1 MKVDINRNSLKK
13 LIRQLRGL
21 ADEFQLAIEAE
32 PPAKKTPSNVIT
44 MTPFLAEAEAKTKEV
59 ADYYKFIQPVR
70 GKKLLA
76 KSVEWNL
83 ISKRLKGGYSVAELM
98 TAILANSKDPWWIE
112 KSLHSITDIMK
123 KENNLQ
129 RFIHA
134 NKNPKGSNDAKSGY
148 TAGSKEFTDNTE
160 GFGD

>member
-21 ADEFQLAIEAE
+21 ADEFQIAIEVE
-32 PPAKKTPSNVIT
+32 PPSKKKPSNVIA
-44 MTPFLAEAEAKTKEV
+44 MTPFLAEAEAQTREV
-59 ADYYKFIQPVR
+59 ADYYKSIQPVR

-83 ISKRLKGGYSVAELM
+83 ISKRLKGGYSVSELK

-134 NKNPKGSNDAKSGY
+134 STDPKGGNDAKRGY
-148 TAGSKEFTDNTE
+148 NSGSKEFTDNTK